1 MKGKIVGSEAKTGKK
16 MKSGAFLTRVLQ
28 KRGQEEPIAEAV

>member
-1 MKGKIVGSEAKTGKK
+1 MTDKSVASEAKTGKK
-16 MKSGAFLTRVLQ
+16 MKSGAFLTGVPQ